1 MPLGLKKKTQQRNNT
16 SINLKTM
23 FMKKLIVIFSMMF
36 FIMGSAFAQKGIQAA
51 GVHLSY
57 GTEIESFG
65 IGIKYQY
72 NITDNIRLE
81 PSMNYSFENNG
92 VDQFDINANAHYLF
106 PIDNNVRLYPLAGL
120 TFARWDY
127 ANVIG
132 GALDNDVTRL
142 GVNVGG
148 GVEADI
154 TDKLI
159 LNFELK
165 YQFVSDLDQTMF
177 NVGIAYMF

>member
-1 MPLGLKKKTQQRNNT
+1 
-16 SINLKTM
+16 
-23 FMKKLIVIFSMMF
+23 MKKLVVLFSMMF

-65 IGIKYQY
+65 IGVKYQY

-81 PSMNYSFENNG
+81 PSMNYFFENNG
-92 VDQFDINANAHYLF
+92 VDMFDLNANAHYLF
-106 PIDNNVRLYPLAGL
+106 PRASNIRVYPLAGL
-120 TFARWDY
+120 TFSSWD
-127 ANVIG
+127 AGKGI
-132 GALDNDVTRL
+132 DNVTRL
-142 GVNVGG
+142 GVNLGG
-148 GVEADI
+148 GAEFDIADN
-154 TDKLI
+154 LM

-165 YQFVSDLDQTMF
+165 YQFVSDLDQAVF

>member
-1 MPLGLKKKTQQRNNT
+1 
-16 SINLKTM
+16 
-23 FMKKLIVIFSMMF
+23 MKKLVVLFSMMF

-65 IGIKYQY
+65 IGVKYQY

-81 PSMNYSFENNG
+81 PSMNYFFENNG
-92 VDQFDINANAHYLF
+92 VDMFDLNANAHYLF
-106 PIDNNVRLYPLAGL
+106 PMASNIRVYPLAGL
-120 TFARWDY
+120 TFSSWD
-127 ANVIG
+127 AGKGI
-132 GALDNDVTRL
+132 DNVTRL
-142 GVNVGG
+142 GVNLGVGA
-148 GVEADI
+148 EFDIADN
-154 TDKLI
+154 LM

-165 YQFVSDLDQTMF
+165 YQFVSDLDQAVF

>member
-1 MPLGLKKKTQQRNNT
+1 
-16 SINLKTM
+16 
-23 FMKKLIVIFSMMF
+23 MKKLIVLFSMMF

-65 IGIKYQY
+65 IGVKYQY

-81 PSMNYSFENNG
+81 PSMNYFFENND
-92 VDQFDINANAHYLF
+92 VDMFDINANAHYLF
-106 PIDNNVRLYPLAGL
+106 PMASNVRVYPLAGL
-120 TFARWDY
+120 TFARWDFGKV
-127 ANVIG
+127 A
-132 GALDNDVTRL
+132 TRL
-142 GVNVGG
+142 GVNIGG
-148 GVEADI
+148 GAEMDI
-154 TDKLI
+154 TDNLM

-165 YQFVSDLDQTMF
+165 YQTVSDLDQAIF

>member
-1 MPLGLKKKTQQRNNT
+1 
-16 SINLKTM
+16 
-23 FMKKLIVIFSMMF
+23 MKKFIVLFSMMF

-65 IGIKYQY
+65 IGVKYQY

-106 PIDNNVRLYPLAGL
+106 PMASNVRIYPLAGL
-120 TFARWDY
+120 TFARWSFPQL
-127 ANVIG
+127 IG
-132 GALDNDVTRL
+132 GKFSNDATRL
-142 GVNVGG
+142 GINFGG
-148 GVEADI
+148 GAEMDI
-154 TDKLI
+154 TDKLM

-165 YQFVSDLDQTMF
+165 YQFVNDFDQAIF
-177 NVGIAYMF
+177 NFGIAYMF

>member
-1 MPLGLKKKTQQRNNT
+1 
-16 SINLKTM
+16 
-23 FMKKLIVIFSMMF
+23 MKKLIVLFSMMF

-81 PSMNYSFENNG
+81 PSMNYFFENRG
-92 VDQFDINANAHYLF
+92 IDQFDINANAHYLF
-106 PIDNNVRLYPLAGL
+106 PMDSNIRVYPLAGL
-120 TFARWDY
+120 TFARWDF
-127 ANVIG
+127 G
-132 GALDNDVTRL
+132 PGDDVTRL
-142 GVNVGG
+142 GVNAGG
-148 GVEADI
+148 GAEMDI
-154 TDKLI
+154 TDKLL

-165 YQFVSDLDQTMF
+165 YQFVSDFDQAIF
-177 NVGIAYMF
+177 NIGVAYMF